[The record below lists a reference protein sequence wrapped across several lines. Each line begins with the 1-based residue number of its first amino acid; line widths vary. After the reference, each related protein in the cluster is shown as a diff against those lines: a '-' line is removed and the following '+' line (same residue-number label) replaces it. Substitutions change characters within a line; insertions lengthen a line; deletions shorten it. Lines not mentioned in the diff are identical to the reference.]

1 MLERACIALIL
12 AAGILM
18 GGPGDIV
25 MTASRAADHGHSDP
39 LPGPRDPEIAVREEY
54 DAAIA
59 AGTADALSLFIRRHP
74 DHPLADKAQ
83 QALNE
88 MLGTGKPE

>member
-1 MLERACIALIL
+1 
-12 AAGILM
+12 
-18 GGPGDIV
+18 
-25 MTASRAADHGHSDP
+25 MTASKAADAKHSDP

-54 DAAIA
+54 DLAIA
-59 AGTADALSLFIRRHP
+59 AGTADALALFIKRHP

-88 MLGTGKPE
+88 MLATEKPE